1 MKSLIKNGLFVIS
14 LGLIVW
20 FGYTVFFKGGDAPTL
35 DQNAQND
42 ARVSQE
48 EFLAKL
54 KDLQSLHLKPEFFKD
69 KNFTSL
75 VDYTVQVV
83 DEDAGRKNP
92 FAPVPGL
99 IPNPPAPKK

>member
-14 LGLIVW
+14 LAGIAWL
-20 FGYTVFFKGGDAPTL
+20 GYTVFYKDAGTPVLSET
-35 DQNAQND
+35 AQNE
-42 ARVSQE
+42 ARISQE

-75 VDYTVQVV
+75 IDYTVQVV

-99 IPNPPAPKK
+99 SANPTPKK

>member
-14 LGLIVW
+14 LVLIAW
-20 FGYTVFFKGGDAPTL
+20 FGYTVFYKDSGVPALNET
-35 DQNAQND
+35 AQNE

-54 KDLQSLHLKPEFFKD
+54 KDLQNLHLKPEFFKD

-99 IPNPPAPKK
+99 APKPTAKK

>member
-20 FGYTVFFKGGDAPTL
+20 FGYTVFYKDGGSPVL
-35 DQNAQND
+35 SENAQSE

-75 VDYTVQVV
+75 IDYTVQVV

-99 IPNPPAPKK
+99 VSNPTAPKK

>member
-1 MKSLIKNGLFVIS
+1 MKSLIVNGLFLIS
-14 LGLIVW
+14 LVAIGWI
-20 FGYTVFFKGGDAPTL
+20 GYAAFFAGGGTPVLSET
-35 DQNAQND
+35 AQND

-54 KDLQSLHLKPEFFKD
+54 KELQSLHLKPEFFKD

-75 VDYTVQVV
+75 IDYTVQVV

-99 IPNPPAPKK
+99 SANPQSTKK

>member
-1 MKSLIKNGLFVIS
+1 MKSLIKNGLFVLS
-14 LGLIVW
+14 LALIVW
-20 FGYTVFFKGGDAPTL
+20 LGYTVFYKDAGTPALNET
-35 DQNAQND
+35 AQSE
-42 ARVSQE
+42 AQVSQE

-75 VDYTVQVV
+75 TDYTVQVV

-99 IPNPPAPKK
+99 SLNPAAPKK

>member
-1 MKSLIKNGLFVIS
+1 MKSLIKNGIFVIS
-14 LGLIVW
+14 LALIVW
-20 FGYTVFFKGGDAPTL
+20 LGYTVFYKDGGAPVLNET
-35 DQNAQND
+35 AQNE
-42 ARVSQE
+42 ARISQE

-69 KNFTSL
+69 KNFASL
-75 VDYTVQVV
+75 VDYTVSVV

-99 IPNPPAPKK
+99 SANPATAKK

>member
-20 FGYTVFFKGGDAPTL
+20 FGYTVFYKDGGTPVL
-35 DQNAQND
+35 NENAQNE

-69 KNFTSL
+69 KNFASL

-99 IPNPPAPKK
+99 LPNPAAPKK

>member
-1 MKSLIKNGLFVIS
+1 MKSLIKNGLFIIS
-14 LGLIVW
+14 LALIVW
-20 FGYTVFFKGGDAPTL
+20 LGYVVFYKDSGVPVLNET
-35 DQNAQND
+35 AQSD

-54 KDLQSLHLKPEFFKD
+54 KDLQNLHLKPEFFKD

-75 VDYTVQVV
+75 TDYTVQTV
-83 DEDAGRKNP
+83 DEEAGRKNP

-99 IPNPPAPKK
+99 APKTTTKK

>member
-1 MKSLIKNGLFVIS
+1 MKSLIKNGLFLIGLVI
-14 LGLIVW
+14 IVW
-20 FGYTVFFKGGDAPTL
+20 VGYAAFFAGGGTPVLSET
-35 DQNAQND
+35 AQND

-54 KDLQSLHLKPEFFKD
+54 KELQSLHLKPEFFKD
-69 KNFTSL
+69 KNFASL

-99 IPNPPAPKK
+99 LPNPAAKK